1 MQLVKRMWQQVRNV
15 RQQSISNLGF
25 LGISQIAPC
34 SWPVTRGTS
43 TSEFYLLSALLNS
56 RNNIDVKLL
65 NLLPNL
71 IDQSCQERG
80 IKSSRYRRRSQTQA
94 WIYIVNKIQTPL
106 FPSFALPR
114 FLLSASLREVLPG
127 LLFVLW
133 DTDAPTSAVVEL
145 ICFLLPSYFE
155 FCFLAVDCSLLIST
169 CFYQL
174 LELLCISFYYLCLSK
189 FYKFR
194 NWVKI

>member
-71 IDQSCQERG
+71 IDQSCQERD

-94 WIYIVNKIQTPL
+94 WIYIVNKIQTPV
-106 FPSFALPR
+106 FPSFALPS

-133 DTDAPTSAVVEL
+133 DTDAPCCWTNLFFTA
-145 ICFLLPSYFE
+145 FLLWVLLSGRGLFFAYIHLFLPIIRTSLYFI
-155 FCFLAVDCSLLIST
+155 LLPMP
-169 CFYQL
+169 L
-174 LELLCISFYYLCLSK
+174 
-189 FYKFR
+189 
-194 NWVKI
+194 KIL